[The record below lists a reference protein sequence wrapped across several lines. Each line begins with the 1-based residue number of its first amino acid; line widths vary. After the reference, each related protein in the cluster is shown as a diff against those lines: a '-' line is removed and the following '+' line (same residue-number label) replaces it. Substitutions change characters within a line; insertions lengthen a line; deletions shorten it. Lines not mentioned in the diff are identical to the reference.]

1 MKYLGLDLG
10 TRTLG
15 LAMSDAT
22 GLIATS
28 YKIIR
33 HNEEYD
39 KLIEILKEEIENN
52 NIGELVLGFPKNMDN
67 SVGERGKI
75 ALEFKEKLEKELN
88 IPVHMQDERLSTV
101 EATNLL
107 IANDLSRNKRKKVID
122 SVAATII
129 LQGYLD
135 RRGR

>member
-15 LAMSDAT
+15 LAISDPT

-39 KLIEILKEEIENN
+39 KLVEIL
-52 NIGELVLGFPKNMDN
+52 
-67 SVGERGKI
+67 
-75 ALEFKEKLEKELN
+75 
-88 IPVHMQDERLSTV
+88 
-101 EATNLL
+101 
-107 IANDLSRNKRKKVID
+107 ID
-122 SVAATII
+122 
-129 LQGYLD
+129 
-135 RRGR
+135 